1 MSEDGEREEED
12 RTHHRGES
20 DILTKLTSLALD
32 LDTVVQELLECR
44 TVKDTVTRGTGVVND
59 ELVLSSSS
67 LSGGGLGL
75 HREEEEEKPS
85 VSLLRR

>member
-1 MSEDGEREEED
+1 MRTASEKR
-12 RTHHRGES
+12 RTGRTIAVNL

-59 ELVLSSSS
+59 ELMFGSS
-67 LSGGGLGL
+67 GLGGSL
-75 HREEEEEKPS
+75 GLPS
-85 VSLLRR
+85 QIT